1 MRWHDDVSP
10 SGSNARASLSLECG
24 TWPQHALHRHITAC
38 TVDDSNKKFMH
49 STMNSTS
56 AVQQLHDLLVQDE
69 TKRQMEK
76 EERRK
81 RARALKPVEQGMDA
95 VWRANG
101 ILSPATG
108 YWKRPI
114 PPSLYQCPLSAPQ
127 TTLVHYSSLPQAV
140 RARLPSV
147 PSNKDAV
154 VEIPLSYLT
163 PPDDQEGS
171 SSLQKRPLGG
181 NLSSKLTEYT
191 RGVAGQCK
199 PFRPGGMDTEQ
210 PSVGDADN
218 VALTD
223 ELLMQD
229 IEEARNV
236 LEKGSKASW
245 RDGTILTS
253 PPGASFKVGLS
264 WKDVYGEDIPKGID
278 AMQTEQ
284 VNEVNVEEVQENV
297 VVSTTPFEN
306 DRPKMWE
313 KSFFD
318 DDSLFGAS
326 SESDSDDSLSDEQD
340 ANLTVPEDDE
350 DAVEDHIQ
358 SVAETSEEL
367 TGLSIESGVET
378 TSAEDIDALLTALS
392 IPDDGALPKGKD
404 NVSTN
409 PLELAKR
416 HSQLSQD
423 SSRKSWADTRL
434 LHIEDFDSYIANPAM
449 TFPFTLDGF
458 QQQAVARLERSESI
472 FVAAHTSAGKTV
484 CAEYAVA
491 LCRQHCTRAV
501 YTSPIKALSN
511 QKFRDFSVK
520 FGAENVGLITGDM
533 QVNADDSTV
542 LIMTT
547 EILRS

>member
-1 MRWHDDVSP
+1 MIADDFCSSP
-10 SGSNARASLSLECG
+10 EYPHSSRGGKSERACVPG
-24 TWPQHALHRHITAC
+24 GGGDD
-38 TVDDSNKKFMH
+38 DDSMIVNKVH
-49 STMNSTS
+49 DGTMNSTS

-69 TKRQMEK
+69 KKRQLEK
-76 EERRK
+76 EEREK
-81 RARALKPVEQGMDA
+81 RARALKLVEQDIEK

-101 ILSPATG
+101 VLSPATG

-140 RARLPSV
+140 QARLSSV
-147 PSNKDAV
+147 PSDENAV

-163 PPDDQEGS
+163 PPDDQESS

-199 PFRPGGMDTEQ
+199 PFRPGGMDTET
-210 PSVGDADN
+210 SVGSADN
-218 VALTD
+218 EALTD
-223 ELLMQD
+223 ELLMKG

-264 WKDVYGEDIPKGID
+264 WKDVYGEDVPKGID
-278 AMQTEQ
+278 ALETEE
-284 VNEVNVEEVQENV
+284 VNEVNVEDVQESV
-297 VVSTTPFEN
+297 VVPATLFEN
-306 DRPKMWE
+306 NRPKMWE

-318 DDSLFGAS
+318 DDSLFGGS
-326 SESDSDDSLSDEQD
+326 SESESDDSSDEQD
-340 ANLTVPEDDE
+340 ANLPVPDDE
-350 DAVEDHIQ
+350 EDGVEDHIQ
-358 SVAETSEEL
+358 SIEEAAEEL
-367 TGLSIESGVET
+367 TGLSIDSAVEAA
-378 TSAEDIDALLTALS
+378 SAEDIDALLTELS
-392 IPDDGALPKGKD
+392 ISDDGAFSKGKD

-416 HSQLSQD
+416 HSQLAQE

-449 TFPFTLDGF
+449 SFPFTLDGF
-458 QQQAVARLERSESI
+458 QQQAVARIERSESI